1 MEESNKAGTASA
13 QASQAAAAA
22 AAAKQAEEA
31 LKARYSILKGHLSS
45 CSAALG
51 SLIASTSN
59 LYSCMKKNIIIDG
72 KTIEEEQLDKLK
84 NTSESIKGNIDSII
98 SIVSG
103 KC

>member
-31 LKARYSILKGHLSS
+31 LKARYSILKGQLSS

-51 SLIASTSN
+51 SLITSTSN